1 MEIIGIIILFV
12 LNVFLFFRSFR
23 LISIIEELQKENL
36 QKDEDVLSTLRIMLE
51 EMRTI
56 DLKGAFEA
64 DDEVGSVFNE
74 LKTIIEEYNKK
85 LNG

>member
-12 LNVFLFFRSFR
+12 LNIFLFFRSFR
-23 LISIIEELQKENL
+23 LISIIEELQEENL

-56 DLKGAFEA
+56 DLKGAFES

>member
-12 LNVFLFFRSFR
+12 LNIFLFFRSFR
-23 LISIIEELQKENL
+23 LISIIEELQEENL

>member
-1 MEIIGIIILFV
+1 MEIIGIIILFI

-23 LISIIEELQKENL
+23 LISIIEELQEENL

-56 DLKGAFEA
+56 DLKGAFES

>member
-1 MEIIGIIILFV
+1 MEIIGIIVLFI

-23 LISIIEELQKENL
+23 LISIIEELQEENL

-56 DLKGAFEA
+56 DLKGAFES

>member
-23 LISIIEELQKENL
+23 LISIIEELQEENL

-56 DLKGAFEA
+56 DLKGAFES